1 VGPGALLVVAIG
13 SEVVATTALRMSDG
27 FTRPLPVAVLVVG
40 YTISLY
46 LLSVVVRDLS
56 IGLTYAIWAGAG
68 TALIAVIGVVL
79 FDETLTLA
87 SLAGIA
93 LVIAGVI
100 LINASALS

>member
-1 VGPGALLVVAIG
+1 MGPGALLVVAIG